1 MNSNDLLSEVKVS
14 SSEDSQILSKS
25 NDYVHEQNHIIEGDY
40 DDDDKSSSSHNLRSR
55 FDVEVKNRHLQG
67 FIDSFKRADDSPDHN
82 DLEKTTTA
90 HQEQKKTM
98 KSRHVIMM
106 SLGTGI
112 GTGLLVSNGKGLSL
126 AGPASLVI
134 AYGLVSFVTYFM
146 IQAAGEMAV
155 TYPTLPGSFNAYT
168 SFFISKPFGFATT
181 WLFCIQW
188 LTVLPLELI
197 TAAMTIKY
205 WNTSIDPD
213 VFVIIFYVF
222 LMFIHFFGVQAY
234 GETEFIFN
242 ACKILMIG
250 GFIIFAIVVNCGG
263 AGKDGY
269 IGGKYWHDPGA
280 FASSNGASRFKGIC
294 YNLVNAYFSY
304 GGNELFVL
312 SVNDQKNPRKSTP
325 AAAKSNVY
333 RIVVIYLLTMIL
345 IGFVV
350 PHNSSELLGASGGNG
365 LHASPYVLAASIHG
379 IKVVPHIIN
388 AVILIALIS
397 VANSSLYAGP
407 RLLSSLAQQ
416 GYAPRFLSYVDRR
429 GRPLTALLLS
439 ALVGVIGFAATSPRE
454 EEVFTWLAAIS
465 GLSELFTWTSI
476 MFSHIRFRR
485 AMKLQNKSLDT
496 LGYKANT
503 GLWGSYFGVGFNIL
517 VFAAQFWVALS
528 PPNSGG
534 KCDANSFFA
543 SYLAMPIWLV
553 FYFGYMCWYKDFT
566 VLTDLNQVDLDN
578 HRKVYDPEFL
588 RQEDL
593 ENKER
598 LRNSSFLVKIYEFW
612 C

>member
-1 MNSNDLLSEVKVS
+1 MSFAGEPS
-14 SSEDSQILSKS
+14 SSDSNVLSKS
-25 NDYVHEQNHIIEGDY
+25 TNDYVEEKNHVIEDSY
-40 DDDDKSSSSHNLRSR
+40 SSSSQEKPQIRNRH
-55 FDVEVKNRHLQG
+55 VKN
-67 FIDSFKRADDSPDHN
+67 FIDSFKRPLPESDD
-82 DLEKTTTA
+82 DLENGSIKA
-90 HQEQKKTM
+90 DKKAI

-112 GTGLLVSNGKGLSL
+112 GTGLLVANGKGLSL

-155 TYPTLPGSFNAYT
+155 VYPTLPGSFNAYT
-168 SFFISKPFGFATT
+168 STFISKPFGFATT

-205 WNTSIDPD
+205 WNESIDPD

-222 LMFIHFFGVQAY
+222 LMFIHLFSIEAY
-234 GETEFIFN
+234 AETEFLFN
-242 ACKILMIG
+242 ACKILMIA

-263 AGKDGY
+263 AGHDGY

-280 FASSNGASRFKGIC
+280 FASHSGISRFKGIC

-325 AAAKSNVY
+325 AAAKTNIY

-350 PHNSSELLGASGGNG
+350 PHNSDELLGAGGG
-365 LHASPYVLAASIHG
+365 GAHASPYVLAASIHG
-379 IKVVPHIIN
+379 VRAVPHIIN

-416 GYAPRFLSYVDRR
+416 GYAPKFLSYVDRR
-429 GRPLTALLLS
+429 GRPLTALL
-439 ALVGVIGFAATSPRE
+439 ACAIVGVIGFAATSPRE
-454 EEVFTWLAAIS
+454 EVVFTWLAAIA
-465 GLSELFTWTSI
+465 GLSELFTWSAI
-476 MFSHIRFRR
+476 MFSHIRFRA
-485 AMKLQNKSLDT
+485 AMKTQDKSLDT
-496 LGYKANT
+496 IGYKANC
-503 GLWGSYFGVGFNIL
+503 GLWGSYFGVFFNIL
-517 VFAAQFWVALS
+517 VFMAQFWVALS
-528 PPNSGG
+528 PPASGG
-534 KCDANSFFA
+534 KCSANSFFA

-566 VLTDLNQVDLDN
+566 LLTKLDEIDLDD
-578 HRKVYDPEFL
+578 HRKIYDPEFL
-588 RQEDL
+588 KQEDE
-593 ENKER
+593 ENKEK
-598 LRNSSFLVKIYEFW
+598 LRNSSFLVKFYNFW